1 MIDLRE
7 IKKMDV
13 LINSKL
19 LELERLKE
27 LLTKVN
33 VASYE
38 DRVQTSHMGNGW
50 EDTIQKIIDIEQ
62 EINREIDRFVDYK
75 KECQKVIDQLD
86 DVNLIELAYKRYF
99 EYKTFES
106 IADEMHYSI
115 NWVFVLHRKLLKIVY
130 KS

>member
-33 VASYE
+33 IASYE
-38 DRVQTSHMGNGW
+38 DRVQTSHTGNGW
-50 EDTIQKIIDIEQ
+50 EDTIQKIIDLEEQ
-62 EINREIDRFVDYK
+62 INRDIDRFVDYK

-106 IADEMHYSI
+106 IADEMNFSI
-115 NWVFVLHRKLLKIVY
+115 QWVFILNGRLLKRID
-130 KS
+130 KN